1 MTWPPLSEFAFV
13 SGRAATAED
22 VSAGR
27 AVFVLQD
34 TGQPIGEPINIIVPQ
49 YALHRDEVS
58 GTQTHCVIIQAEQ
71 ARGQR
76 LVGACVL
83 SDHSVMAGL
92 FSEFELLGTTPLS
105 TNK

>member
-1 MTWPPLSEFAFV
+1 M

-34 TGQPIGEPINIIVPQ
+34 AGKPIGEPMAITVPQ
-49 YALHRDEVS
+49 YALHRDEES
-58 GTQTHCVIIQAEQ
+58 GTQTPCVIIQAEQ

-76 LVGACVL
+76 VIGACML
-83 SDHSVMAGL
+83 PDRSFMAGL
-92 FSEFELLGTTPLS
+92 FPGFDLLGTTPPS
-105 TNK
+105 ADK